1 MNEPTILTDEYVSN
15 DAIERMADDLAVD
28 EMYSLTY
35 ADLQF
40 VLKDLLRDKYM
51 RMVPTELLQMH
62 RDRFYYIYSEE
73 VKDEM

>member
-1 MNEPTILTDEYVSN
+1 MDEPTIYTDEYVSDN
-15 DAIERMADDLAVD
+15 AVERMADDLAVD

-51 RMVPTELLQMH
+51 RMQPTELLQMH

-73 VKDEM
+73 VKDEV

>member
-1 MNEPTILTDEYVSN
+1 MDEPTILTDEYVSN

>member
-1 MNEPTILTDEYVSN
+1 MDEPTIYTDEYVSD
-15 DAIERMADDLAVD
+15 DAMERMADDLAVD

-51 RMVPTELLQMH
+51 RMQPTKLYQMH
-62 RDRFYYIYSEE
+62 RDRFYYTYSDE
-73 VKDEM
+73 VKYE

>member
-1 MNEPTILTDEYVSN
+1 MTSEKITDEYVS
-15 DAIERMADDLAVD
+15 DSDVERMADDLAVD

-51 RMVPTELLQMH
+51 RMIPTELLQMH

-73 VKDEM
+73 VADEV

>member
-1 MNEPTILTDEYVSN
+1 MTSEKITDEYVS
-15 DAIERMADDLAVD
+15 DSDVERMADDLAVD

-51 RMVPTELLQMH
+51 RMIPTELLQMH
-62 RDRFYYIYSEE
+62 RDRFYYTYSEE
-73 VKDEM
+73 VTYEV